1 MFNNINM
8 KYKTGVSKLTGAMG
22 PKTEALWPKINGTTG
37 AIYSMGAS
45 PLIYN
50 TTTGIYNTAY
60 DANAAV
66 SSPSFKKFSYGKKRR
81 KSKKKSKRRKRRS
94 KRKSI
99 KKWKNPS
106 RNQRKAM
113 MDRCGASCFLH
124 PDELKFPVCNPDCSY
139 NQAGLEAAY
148 IRAKQWG
155 YTAVAKKAKSLMKKK
170 SKSRKRSVKRRSR
183 KTRRRRSRKTR
194 RRRSFGAHCVGRQV
208 HLDDGER
215 YDQNNPDHQY
225 GACEPGGSL
234 YRPQPLMQPP
244 QGPYY

>member
-94 KRKSI
+94 KRRSKRKSGPRPT

-106 RNQRKAM
+106 RKQRKAM
-113 MDRCGASCFLH
+113 MGRCGASCFLH
-124 PDELKFPVCNPDCSY
+124 PDELNFPVCNPDCSY
-139 NQAGLEAAY
+139 NSAGLEAAY
-148 IRAKQWG
+148 KRAKQWG
-155 YTAVAKKAKSLMKKK
+155 YTDVAKKAKSLMKKK
-170 SKSRKRSVKRRSR
+170 GKSRKRSVKRRSR
-183 KTRRRRSRKTR
+183 KTRRRRS
-194 RRRSFGAHCVGRQV
+194 FGAYCVGNEVYLR
-208 HLDDGER
+208 DGEE
-215 YDQNNPDHQY
+215 YDQNNQDHQY

-234 YRPQPLMQPP
+234 YCSMCKHQKKL
-244 QGPYY
+244 